1 MEQSRDN
8 RTSQFLIQK
17 IAIDVQDGNATAV
30 MAMISSLQKW
40 AEFIA
45 LAAHRMLMNLH
56 AIT

>member
-45 LAAHRMLMNLH
+45 LAAHRML
-56 AIT
+56 I